1 MPVSEQTYQQV
12 VLEDPRGG
20 WELVCGRLRQKPI
33 MTTEHEDTARN
44 LIRQLIVQLPGDEYA
59 IGDNLRLRVSTGS
72 YYEPDVC
79 VVPRAY
85 VRRLR
90 ERPGTFEMY
99 TDPVPFVGEVWS
111 PSTGEYDVDT
121 KIPEY
126 RLRCDHEIWR
136 LHPYERTLIAWRLQ
150 PDGSY
155 TETHFTGGFVHPAF
169 LPNVAIDLD
178 TLFD

>member
-12 VLEDPRGG
+12 VLDDPRGG

-33 MTTEHEDTARN
+33 MTTEHEDLARN
-44 LIRQLIVQLPGDEYA
+44 LLRRLILQLPEDEYA
-59 IGDNLRLRVSTGS
+59 VGESIRLRVSTGS
-72 YYEPDVC
+72 YYVPDVC

-85 VRRLR
+85 IRRLR
-90 ERPGTFEMY
+90 ERPRTFEMF

-126 RLRCDHEIWR
+126 RLRRDQEIWR

-150 PDGSY
+150 PDGAY
-155 TETHFTGGFVHPAF
+155 AETHSTGGIVPLAA
-169 LPNVAIDLD
+169 LPNVTIDLG

>member
-1 MPVSEQTYQQV
+1 MPVSEETYRRV
-12 VLEDPRGG
+12 VLDDPTGG

-33 MTTEHEDTARN
+33 MTTEHEDVALN
-44 LIRQLIVQLPGDEYA
+44 LVAELVLQLPRQEYA
-59 IGDNLRLRVSTGS
+59 IGQSIRLRVSTGS
-72 YYEPDVC
+72 YYVPDVC

-90 ERPGTFEMY
+90 EHPGTFAVY
-99 TDPVPFVGEVWS
+99 TDPVPFVAEVWS

-126 RLRCDHEIWR
+126 RLRRDQETWR

-150 PDGSY
+150 PDGTYIETSY
-155 TETHFTGGFVHPAF
+155 TGAVHPAF